1 MSLDHHRKAWWH
13 GNLTRDPTRR
23 HDAVDVA
30 KVLQDLSMRNGWD
43 GKKTRTEI
51 DVGILMELMNCRMLD
66 TLTLKHNSLAKHGV
80 VDIFVYAVWNQ
91 HCCVWIKQETSWL
104 QTKEKKYIYITSS
117 INCPE
122 VSPYDIILDII
133 LAMWQLYLSLK
144 YSTCFCQT
152 VASSG
157 QPCLNWWLWTPKT
170 PLSGP
175 FWYLGKPDTVDGKKT
190 C

>member
-1 MSLDHHRKAWWH
+1 MVTRQPHAWPNMSSWCC
-13 GNLTRDPTRR
+13 GCC
-23 HDAVDVA
+23 
-30 KVLQDLSMRNGWD
+30 
-43 GKKTRTEI
+43 GKCCRIFRCEMAEIEKSRTEI

-66 TLTLKHNSLAKHGV
+66 TLTLKHNYLAKHGV

-104 QTKEKKYIYITSS
+104 QIKENLYNFVNQLCSS
-117 INCPE
+117 FSIG
-122 VSPYDIILDII
+122 IMLDII

-157 QPCLNWWLWTPKT
+157 QPCLNWWRFTPKRR
-170 PLSGP
+170 
-175 FWYLGKPDTVDGKKT
+175 
-190 C
+190 